1 MEIKAR
7 ILYRPTVDNP
17 DNKYEYVGKTIDGRR
32 EFSDTYYIDLERFG
46 EVNQV
51 ISYIVQDL
59 KTIASG
65 GYCSDKVYD
74 TVFKISF
81 PENDIEFTEI
91 DMRKVLKN
99 MD

>member
-1 MEIKAR
+1 MRIKAQ
-7 ILYRPTVDNP
+7 ILYRPTVNNP

-32 EFSDTYYIDLERFG
+32 EFNDTYYIDLERFG

-65 GYCSDKVYD
+65 GYCSNKVYD
-74 TVFKISF
+74 TIFRISF
-81 PENDIEFTEI
+81 PGRDIEFTEMN
-91 DMRKVLKN
+91 MRKVLKN